1 MKNDNGKIQELLS
14 MISQG
19 SFFDNL
25 VKLFFIPLQTLTA
38 RGYKK
43 IKKERKII
51 ISTNLR
57 YAGNPRAV
65 FERMLERNLKKYEPY
80 WMTGSV
86 VEFLKLRKKGLPVL
100 YKHGILAIDK
110 YINAELW
117 VLAHRGAMNL
127 PVFLQGKYK
136 TIRKIQLEHG
146 VGPKA
151 TRGTDR
157 EYDIYAATCVSSESI
172 KERHV
177 VLWGAP
183 EDKLYATGF
192 ARLDTL
198 LKYLKKERRDILE
211 ELHLPTDYNK
221 VVLHAPTY
229 DLGLW
234 PWGDPYEG
242 LEHMAKFLKEH
253 NTLFLVR
260 PHPYT
265 QYDRKKLKKIAGR
278 VKNLKIVPMEQYP
291 EVQSILAVSDV
302 LITDWSSTYTDFL
315 VTRRPI
321 IFLDVNR
328 KYFLEE
334 RVENAKPE
342 VPPELR
348 PGVKVHT
355 EEELRNELVRALCEN
370 YIPNREFYERCL
382 QFIHGHPDGHYSD
395 RVIEVIEQVLK

>member
-1 MKNDNGKIQELLS
+1 MKSANGKIRELLS
-14 MISQG
+14 IISQG

-25 VKLFFIPLQTLTA
+25 VKLFFIPLQTLA
-38 RGYKK
+38 VKGHKELKK
-43 IKKERKII
+43 DRKII
-51 ISTNLR
+51 IFTNLR

-65 FERMLERNLKKYEPY
+65 FERMLERDLKKYDLY
-80 WMTGSV
+80 WMTGSIG
-86 VEFLKLRKKGLPVL
+86 EFLKLRKKGAPVL
-100 YKHGILAIDK
+100 YKHGILAVKK
-110 YINAELW
+110 YTNTELW

-127 PVFLQGKYK
+127 PIFLHGKYR
-136 TIRKIQLEHG
+136 TLRKIQLEHG

-151 TRGTDR
+151 TRGYDR
-157 EYDIYAATCVSSESI
+157 EYNIYEATCVSSESI
-172 KERHV
+172 KKRHV
-177 VLWGAP
+177 ELWGAP

-198 LKYLKKERRDILE
+198 LNYLKKEKRDLLK
-211 ELHLPTDYNK
+211 ELNLPTEYDK
-221 VVLHAPTY
+221 IVLHAPTY

-234 PWGDPYEG
+234 PWGDPYQG
-242 LEHMAKFLKEH
+242 LERMAKFLKEH

-265 QYDRKKLKKIAGR
+265 KYERKKIKKVAKS
-278 VKNLKIVPMEQYP
+278 VKNLKFVPMEKYP
-291 EVQSILAVSDV
+291 EVQSILAVTDV

-321 IFLDVNR
+321 IFLDINH

-342 VPPELR
+342 VPPEMR

-355 EEELRNELVRALCEN
+355 EDELRSELVRALREN
-370 YIPNREFYERCL
+370 YIPDKEFYERCL
-382 QFIHGHPDGHYSD
+382 KFIHGSPDGHYSD
-395 RVIEVIEQVLK
+395 RVIEVIEQVLT